1 MDTLIIYVFI
11 FYFIFYL
18 FLLHKKLLNYLL
30 FNGILWLM
38 RTIKDTPQSHI
49 VFVCI
54 FRNAQHLFIGRQVW
68 FQVVSFNL
76 HTLKCILY
84 IYSYIVTFTIYSCLW
99 AYSGEWAT
107 RMTDKLSAR
116 SRVLKIYIQLWFLYC
131 LFFFLSAVP
140 RLLFSVVVGVF
151 AVFYNNLCSY
161 HFSIQCVRNRCTRSI
176 VSVYLGERSY
186 ATTTA
191 IQSDRVCQRDNGT
204 GFIRRSSG

>member
-1 MDTLIIYVFI
+1 
-11 FYFIFYL
+11 
-18 FLLHKKLLNYLL
+18 
-30 FNGILWLM
+30 M
-38 RTIKDTPQSHI
+38 RTIKDTPQSHMSLYVYLEMHNTFLSVVKFGFKLCLSI
-49 VFVCI
+49 CTRSSVF
-54 FRNAQHLFIGRQVW
+54 
-68 FQVVSFNL
+68 
-76 HTLKCILY
+76 Y
-84 IYSYIVTFTIYSCLW
+84 IYSYIVIFTIYSCLW